1 MFMAHILLWSREETG
16 LKYLAVEC
24 GFDGLTWR
32 LSMKVGDL
40 VTIGNTKQIG
50 LVTEVGKYKGN
61 GDVKVLWAK
70 QTEVYVQQS
79 SYLKVLTTA

>member
-1 MFMAHILLWSREETG
+1 GARS
-16 LKYLAVEC
+16 
-24 GFDGLTWR
+24 R

-50 LVTEVGKYKGN
+50 IVTEVGKYGGN

-70 QTEVYVQQS
+70 QAEVYVQQS
-79 SYLKVLTTA
+79 SFLRVLTTA